1 MSEYWNVMVPELTVT
16 DFKKSLAFYTDIL
29 GFQIRNQ
36 REKPDFAYL
45 EHEKAQIMIEQFH
58 ESSWNTAELSYP
70 LGRGINLQIELTNTQ
85 PILDRLKKSNV
96 KLYRDI
102 KESWYDTGSLSSG
115 QKEFL
120 VQDPDGYLLRFTQ
133 FLGEKPEKCN
143 KARTSLW
150 TGF

>member
-16 DFKKSLAFYTDIL
+16 DFKKSLSFYTDIL

-58 ESSWNTAELSYP
+58 ESGWNIAELSYP
-70 LGRGINLQIELTNTQ
+70 LGRGINLQIELTNIQ

-96 KLYRDI
+96 KLYRHI

-133 FLGEKPEKCN
+133 FLGEKPK
-143 KARTSLW
+143 K
-150 TGF
+150 